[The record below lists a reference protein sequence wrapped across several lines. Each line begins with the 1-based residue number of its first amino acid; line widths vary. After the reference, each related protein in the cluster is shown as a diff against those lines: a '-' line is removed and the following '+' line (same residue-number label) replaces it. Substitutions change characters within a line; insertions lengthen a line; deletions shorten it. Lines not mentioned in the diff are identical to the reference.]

1 MAKKLRV
8 GIVFGGRSGEH
19 EVSLLSAASILKAID
34 RRKFDV
40 VPIGIN
46 KAGHWLTSGAAEGLL
61 EGSEPAELASGDAGQ
76 TKPQAEAKKLRAGDP
91 AATPGARVLAEG
103 QPTLMAP
110 EPEKPAK
117 TSTLTHSDAAA
128 LDSHAA
134 LGGQSLD
141 VIFPVLHGT
150 FGEDGTIQGLFELA
164 GIAYVG
170 SGVLGSAAG
179 MDKDVMKRLFAQA
192 GLPMVKHVTLLRAE
206 WERSPKQAIAQIE
219 AALKYPV
226 FVKPANLGSSVGIS
240 KAHNRKELAPAL
252 DLAAKYD
259 RKLVVE
265 QGVGGKKSKAREL
278 EVAVLG
284 NDDPKASV
292 VGEIIPSKEFYDYEA
307 KYLSEGSVAVIPAK
321 LSKAETKLIRELAV
335 AAFRACDLS
344 GLARVDF
351 LMEPEGKRRIFL
363 NEVNT
368 LPGFTSISMYPKL
381 WEATGIGYKE
391 LITRLIELAL
401 ERQAEKSRTTYSREE

>member
-1 MAKKLRV
+1 MTKKLRV
-8 GIVFGGRSGEH
+8 GIIFGGRSGEH

-46 KAGHWLTSGAAEGLL
+46 KAGHWLTAGAAQGLL
-61 EGSEPAELASGDAGQ
+61 EGS
-76 TKPQAEAKKLRAGDP
+76 
-91 AATPGARVLAEG
+91 
-103 QPTLMAP
+103 AP
-110 EPEKPAK
+110 
-117 TSTLTHSDAAA
+117 DAAMESVDSGTA
-128 LDSHAA
+128 LQD
-134 LGGQSLD
+134 LD
-141 VIFPVLHGT
+141 VVFPVLHGT

-170 SGVLGSAAG
+170 SGVLGSSAG

-192 GLPMVKHVTLLRAE
+192 KLPLVKHVTLLRAE
-206 WERSPKQAIAQIE
+206 WERAPRKSIAQVE

-240 KAHNRKELAPAL
+240 KAHNRKELGPAL
-252 DLAAKYD
+252 QLAARYD
-259 RKLVVE
+259 RKLVIE
-265 QGVGGKKSKAREL
+265 EGVGGSKSKAREL

-292 VGEIIPSKEFYDYEA
+292 VGEIIPGKEFYDYEA
-307 KYLSEGSVAVIPAK
+307 KYLSEGSVSVIPAK
-321 LSKAETKLIRELAV
+321 LSKDETKRIRELAV

-351 LMEPEGKRRIFL
+351 LMEPDGKRRVYL

-381 WEATGIGYKE
+381 WQATGIAYKD

-401 ERQAEKSRTTYSREE
+401 ERQAEKSRTIYSRE

>member
-8 GIVFGGRSGEH
+8 GVVFGGRSGEH

-34 RRKFDV
+34 RTKFDV
-40 VPIGIN
+40 RPIGIN
-46 KAGHWLTSGAAEGLL
+46 KSGHWLTSRAAQGLL
-61 EGSEPAELASGDAGQ
+61 EGFPSGEELSP
-76 TKPQAEAKKLRAGDP
+76 KPEKNLRAGDP
-91 AATPGARVLAEG
+91 ATTLGARVLAEG
-103 QPTLMAP
+103 QPAVLAP
-110 EPEKPAK
+110 QPSAEA
-117 TSTLTHSDAAA
+117 DAPTARQSAA
-128 LDSHAA
+128 LDSNAA

-141 VIFPVLHGT
+141 VVFPVLHGT

-164 GIAYVG
+164 GLAYVG

-179 MDKDVMKRLFAQA
+179 MDKDVMKRLFDQA
-192 GLPMVKHVTLLRAE
+192 GLPIVKHVIVLRAE
-206 WERSPKQAIAQIE
+206 WEKQPRKAVTQIE
-219 AALKYPV
+219 AALKYPL

-240 KAHNRKELAPAL
+240 KAHDRKELGPAL
-252 DLAAKYD
+252 TLAARYD

-265 QGVGGKKSKAREL
+265 QGVSGKKPRGGQAAGAREL

-292 VGEIIPSKEFYDYEA
+292 VGEIIPGKEFYDYEA
-307 KYLSEGSVAVIPAK
+307 KYLSEGSVPVIPARIT
-321 LSKAETKLIRELAV
+321 KAEAKQVREMAV

-351 LMEPEGKRRIFL
+351 LMEPDGKRRIYL

-368 LPGFTSISMYPKL
+368 MPGFTSISMYPKL
-381 WEATGIGYKE
+381 WEVTGLSYKE

-401 ERQAEKSRTTYSREE
+401 ERQAEKNRNIYSRD

>member
-8 GIVFGGRSGEH
+8 GILFGGRSGEH

-34 RRKFDV
+34 RSKFDV
-40 VPIGIN
+40 IPIGIT
-46 KAGHWLTSGAAEGLL
+46 KEGRW
-61 EGSEPAELASGDAGQ
+61 LASGDAENLLEGSQ
-76 TKPQAEAKKLRAGDP
+76 ETGRPLRAGDP
-91 AATPGARVLAEG
+91 QATPGAKLLHEG
-103 QPTLMAP
+103 MPTLLAP
-110 EPEKPAK
+110 EPG
-117 TSTLTHSDAAA
+117 SQVAAGKA
-128 LDSHAA
+128 LD
-134 LGGQSLD
+134 
-141 VIFPVLHGT
+141 VVFPVLHGT

-192 GLPMVKHVTLLRAE
+192 RLPIVKHVTLLRTE
-206 WERSPKQAIAQIE
+206 WEKSPRKSVARIE
-219 AALKYPV
+219 ALLRYPL

-240 KAHNRKELAPAL
+240 KAHDRKELGPAL
-252 DLAAKYD
+252 SEAARYD

-265 QGVGGKKSKAREL
+265 EGVGGKTRRSVKAEPAREL

-292 VGEIIPSKEFYDYEA
+292 VGEIIPGKEFYDYEA
-307 KYLSEGSVAVIPAK
+307 KYLSEGSVPVIPAK
-321 LSKAETKLIRELAV
+321 ITKAESKKIQEMAV
-335 AAFRACDLS
+335 EAFKACDLA

-351 LMEPEGKRRIFL
+351 LMEPDGKRRIYL

-368 LPGFTSISMYPKL
+368 LPGFTSTSMYPKL
-381 WEATGIGYKE
+381 WEATGLKYKDLMTT
-391 LITRLIELAL
+391 LI
-401 ERQAEKSRTTYSREE
+401 

>member
-8 GIVFGGRSGEH
+8 GILFGGRSGEH
-19 EVSLLSAASILKAID
+19 EVSLLSAASVLKSID
-34 RRKFDV
+34 REKFEV
-40 VPIGIN
+40 VPIGIT
-46 KAGHWLTSGAAEGLL
+46 KEGRWLAAGDANNLL
-61 EGSEPAELASGDAGQ
+61 EGNVSEV
-76 TKPQAEAKKLRAGDP
+76 TRLRVGDP
-91 AATPGARVLAEG
+91 ESTAGAKLLHEG
-103 QPTLMAP
+103 IPTLMAP
-110 EPEKPAK
+110 MPGPQGPEGKAI
-117 TSTLTHSDAAA
+117 
-128 LDSHAA
+128 
-134 LGGQSLD
+134 D
-141 VIFPVLHGT
+141 VVFPVLHGT

-170 SGVLGSAAG
+170 SGVLGSSAG

-192 GLPMVKHVTLLRAE
+192 RLPIVKHTTLLRAD
-206 WERSPKQAIAQIE
+206 WERSPRKAVSQVE

-240 KAHNRKELAPAL
+240 KVHDRSELGPAL
-252 DLAAKYD
+252 TLAARYD

-265 QGVGGKKSKAREL
+265 QGVGGKKARAREL

-284 NDDPKASV
+284 NDSPEASV
-292 VGEIIPSKEFYDYEA
+292 VGEIIPGNEFYDYEA
-307 KYLSEGSVAVIPAK
+307 KYLSEGSVPVIPAK
-321 LSKAETKLIRELAV
+321 LTRAETKQVREMAV

-351 LMEPEGKRRIFL
+351 LMEPDGKRRLFL

-368 LPGFTSISMYPKL
+368 MPGFTRISMYPKL
-381 WEATGIGYKE
+381 WDATGLSYRS

-401 ERQAEKSRTTYSREE
+401 ERFEEKSRTTYSRD

>member
-1 MAKKLRV
+1 M
-8 GIVFGGRSGEH
+8 FGGRSGEH
-19 EVSLLSAASILKAID
+19 EVSLLSAASILQAID
-34 RRKFDV
+34 RNKFDV

-46 KAGHWLTSGAAEGLL
+46 KAGHWLTSGAAQGLL
-61 EGSEPAELASGDAGQ
+61 EGAGTDAAKPAE
-76 TKPQAEAKKLRAGDP
+76 LRAGDP

-103 QPTLMAP
+103 QPALMAP
-110 EPEKPAK
+110 EP
-117 TSTLTHSDAAA
+117 AA
-128 LDSHAA
+128 LGGQSC

-141 VIFPVLHGT
+141 VVFPVLHGT

-164 GIAYVG
+164 GIAYIG

-192 GLPMVKHVTLLRAE
+192 KLPMVKHVTLLRAE
-206 WERSPKQAIAQIE
+206 WERAPRKAIAQVE

-240 KAHNRKELAPAL
+240 KAHNRKELRPAL

-265 QGVGGKKSKAREL
+265 QGVGGKKAKALEF

-284 NDDPKASV
+284 NDNPQASV
-292 VGEIIPSKEFYDYEA
+292 VGEIIPCKEFYDYEA
-307 KYLSEGSVAVIPAK
+307 KYLSEGSSAVIPARLNK
-321 LSKAETKLIRELAV
+321 TVTKQLQEIAV
-335 AAFRACDLS
+335 AAFRACDLA

-368 LPGFTSISMYPKL
+368 MPGFTSISMFPKL
-381 WEATGIGYKE
+381 WEATGLSYKE
-391 LITRLIELAL
+391 LITQLIELAL
-401 ERQAEKSRTTYSREE
+401 ERHAEKTRTTYSRD

>member
-8 GIVFGGRSGEH
+8 GIIFGGRSGEH

-34 RRKFDV
+34 RREFDV

-46 KAGHWLTSGAAEGLL
+46 KAGHWLTSGAAQGLL
-61 EGSEPAELASGDAGQ
+61 DASGQDAVSVSAPA
-76 TKPQAEAKKLRAGDP
+76 TKPEKKLRAGDP

-103 QPTLMAP
+103 QPALLAP
-110 EPEKPAK
+110 EPGEA
-117 TSTLTHSDAAA
+117 SALTPSGVAA

-134 LGGQSLD
+134 LGSQSLD
-141 VIFPVLHGT
+141 VVFPVLHGT

-170 SGVLGSAAG
+170 SGVLGSSAG

-192 GLPMVKHVTLLRAE
+192 KLPLVKHVTLLRAD
-206 WERSPKQAIAQIE
+206 WERAPRKAISQVE

-240 KAHNRKELAPAL
+240 KAHNRAELGPAL
-252 DLAAKYD
+252 TEAAKFD

-284 NDDPKASV
+284 NDDPRASV
-292 VGEIIPSKEFYDYEA
+292 VGEIVPSKEFYDYEA
-307 KYLSEGSVAVIPAK
+307 KYLSEGSIPVIPAR
-321 LSKAETKLIRELAV
+321 LTRAETKQIREMAV

-351 LMEPEGKRRIFL
+351 LMEPDGKRRVYL

-381 WEATGIGYKE
+381 WEASGLSYQD

-401 ERQAEKSRTTYSREE
+401 ERHAEKSRTVYSRE